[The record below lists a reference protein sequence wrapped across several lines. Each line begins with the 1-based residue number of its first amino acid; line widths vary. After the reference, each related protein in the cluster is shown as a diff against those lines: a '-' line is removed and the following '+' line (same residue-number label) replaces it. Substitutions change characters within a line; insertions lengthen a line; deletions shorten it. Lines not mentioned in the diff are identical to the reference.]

1 METATIDKTAT
12 PFRVALTGG
21 GTGGHLFPGV
31 AICRE
36 LSARFPAA
44 EVLFIGT
51 GRPLERKIIA
61 AAGYRHAMITVR
73 GFKGMGLLRKLMALA
88 VLPGSVLRAAGIL
101 WRFRPRLV
109 IGVGGYAAGPVCLA
123 AYLLRIPICL
133 QEQNL
138 LPGVTTRM
146 LAGLARRIYTAFEDT
161 GTNFP
166 PGKVLVT
173 GNPVR
178 EEIRR
183 LASRSASR
191 RVTEPFTV
199 LIVGGSQGAQG
210 INRAVAEMLACA
222 CGQNNIR
229 FIHQTG
235 ADDLERMRE
244 AYQAANLKADVRA
257 FFDDMEQPYQKA
269 DLIVCRA
276 GASTVAE
283 LTCIGKPVI
292 FIPFPHAADNHQE
305 LNARLLVDRGAG
317 DMLREVDLSGV
328 ALWEK
333 IGHYRSRPEELA
345 RMGRNARAMGRPDAV
360 VAIVDDMLDRGLR
373 S

>member
-1 METATIDKTAT
+1 MEPATVDKTAIGL
-12 PFRVALTGG
+12 RVVFTGG

-36 LSARFPAA
+36 LTARFPGAQIM
-44 EVLFIGT
+44 FIGT
-51 GRPLERKIIA
+51 GRPLERKVIA
-61 AAGYRHAMITVR
+61 AAGYRHALITVR
-73 GFKGMGLLRKLMALA
+73 GFKGMGLMRKLMALS
-88 VLPGSVLRAAGIL
+88 VLPGSVLKAAAIL
-101 WRFRPRLV
+101 WGFKPRMV

-123 AYLLRIPICL
+123 AYLQRIPICL

-138 LPGVTTRM
+138 LPGITNRM
-146 LAGLARRIYTAFEDT
+146 LAGLARRIYVAFEDQAAR
-161 GTNFP
+161 FP
-166 PGKVLVT
+166 AHKVLLT

-178 EEIRR
+178 EEIKR
-183 LASRSASR
+183 LAGAPLPQRPTA
-191 RVTEPFTV
+191 PFTV
-199 LIVGGSQGAQG
+199 LIVGGSQGAHG
-210 INRAVAEMLACA
+210 INTAVAEMMACA
-222 CGQNNIR
+222 CGQNSIR

-235 ADDLERMRE
+235 AEDLERMRQ

-257 FFDDMEQPYQKA
+257 FFDDMDHQYRLA

-305 LNARLLVDRGAG
+305 FNARMLVEKGAG
-317 DMLREVDLSGV
+317 DMIREAELSGV
-328 ALWEK
+328 MLWEK
-333 IGHYRSRPEELA
+333 ICHYRAQPEVLK
-345 RMGRNARAMGRPDAV
+345 RMATNARALGRPDAAA
-360 VAIVDDMLDRGLR
+360 AIVDDMVDRVIR

>member
-1 METATIDKTAT
+1 METATVDKTAT

-36 LSARFPAA
+36 LAARFPAA

-61 AAGYRHAMITVR
+61 AAGYRHALITVR
-73 GFKGMGLLRKLMALA
+73 GLKGMGLMRKLMALA
-88 VLPGSVLRAAGIL
+88 VLPGSVLKAAGIL
-101 WRFRPRLV
+101 ARFRPRLV

-123 AYLLRIPICL
+123 AYLLRIPVCL

-146 LAGLARRIYTAFEDT
+146 LAGLARRIYIAFEDT
-161 GTNFP
+161 GTDFP
-166 PGKVLVT
+166 TTKVLLT

-183 LASRSASR
+183 LAARPAAKR
-191 RVTEPFTV
+191 PPGPFTV

-222 CGQNNIR
+222 CGQNDIR

-235 ADDLERMRE
+235 AEDLERMRE
-244 AYQAANLKADVRA
+244 AYRAANLKADVRA
-257 FFDDMEQPYQKA
+257 FFDDMDRQYQQA

-283 LTCIGKPVI
+283 LTSIGKAVI
-292 FIPFPHAADNHQE
+292 FVPFPHAADNHQE

-317 DMLREVDLSGV
+317 DMLRETDLSGV
-328 ALWEK
+328 VLWEK
-333 IGHYRSRPEELA
+333 IGHYRAHPEERE
-345 RMGRNARAMGRPDAV
+345 RMGAKARSMGRPDAV
-360 VAIVDDMLDRGLR
+360 IAIVDDMVDRVVR